1 MKSTLT
7 IKVAS
12 MVFII
17 MSAANV
23 IAQTIDTNIPG
34 LVVKDLKCETY
45 DNTMLSAKIINRNL
59 VPFAGVFRIRVID
72 KDSDI
77 IWQGT
82 QKFQVEAQNGL
93 EVQQKI
99 WVGNCLAP
107 NKIQFTLER

>member
-1 MKSTLT
+1 MKSNL
-7 IKVAS
+7 IIQVAS
-12 MVFII
+12 MVFIS
-17 MSAANV
+17 MSATNV
-23 IAQTIDTNIPG
+23 IAQTIDTDIPG
-34 LVVKDLKCETY
+34 LVVKDLKCGTY
-45 DNTMLSAKIINRNL
+45 DNTMLLAKIVNRNL

-72 KDSDI
+72 NDNDI

-99 WVGNCLAP
+99 WVGNCLTP